1 MVACDGNIVVTIDTA
16 EKCLLLYPMNEWEIV
31 QRKLEA
37 LPNMAERTRRIQR
50 ILIGHATDIEIDGQ
64 GRILLPAML
73 RDFAGFEKKL
83 VLVGQGN
90 KLEIWAAGQWQARMD
105 DWLSD
110 GSALAA
116 DADEF
121 TGLSV

>member
-90 KLEIWAAGQWQARMD
+90 KLEIWAAGHWQARMD

-110 GSALAA
+110 DSGLAA
-116 DADEF
+116 EADEF